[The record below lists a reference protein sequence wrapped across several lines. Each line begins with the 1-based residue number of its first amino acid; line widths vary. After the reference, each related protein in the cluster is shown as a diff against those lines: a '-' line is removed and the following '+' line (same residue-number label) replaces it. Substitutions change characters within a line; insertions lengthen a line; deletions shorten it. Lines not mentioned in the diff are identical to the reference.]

1 MALNEFGRYVNDNVD
16 EFGRFVLLSVSESA
30 RHIFITTYDYLHT
43 FVLNSTTYAGVMM
56 KKAKARRKGF
66 KM

>member
-30 RHIFITTYDYLHT
+30 RHIFITTYDYLHI
-43 FVLNSTTYAGVMM
+43 FVLNSTAYAGVMM
-56 KKAKARRKGF
+56 QKVNARRKGF